1 MFCNL
6 RQDST
11 WWFTWGQIGSTWQT
25 WVWLVG
31 SVG

>member
-11 WWFTWGQIGSTWQT
+11 WWFTWGQIGSTW
-25 WVWLVG
+25 
-31 SVG
+31 